1 MKDNFRIA
9 CLVLMLPAAVFTSC
23 ALKSTVPDFESGL
36 RIFREWE
43 GEKPPTHAE
52 NLIATLNQTTV
63 DLLQNGK
70 YAQADTFAH
79 KVSALS
85 KRDLGPEH
93 PETLHALNNLAAL
106 YEVEGRYDESEPLY
120 LHVLAAREQALGKDH
135 PDTLLSVNN
144 LAVLYYVQGRYDKA
158 EPLYLR
164 VLAANE
170 RVLGKGHSQTLGNIN
185 NLAILYQAQGRH
197 DETERLMARAGGANE
212 RVPGKEL
219 PEHLPRRQRPAGQR
233 RLAGK
238 CREKTEKTI
247 PTPFCGK
254 QLEENQGYVSKGVG
268 QMETTQISSIRSF
281 HGLSSTPGSGPV
293 EAARNRLSGGGI
305 QSHPTAS
312 LVVF

>member
-212 RVPGKEL
+212 RVPGKDS
-219 PEHLPRRQRPAGQR
+219 PNTSPGGNDQPGSDDSQAN
-233 RLAGK
+233 AGK
-238 CREKTEKTI
+238 KRKK
-247 PTPFCGK
+247 PSRRPFVANSSKKIKAMFQKALGK
-254 QLEENQGYVSKGVG
+254 WRRPKSA
-268 QMETTQISSIRSF
+268 RSDR
-281 HGLSSTPGSGPV
+281 STD
-293 EAARNRLSGGGI
+293 
-305 QSHPTAS
+305 
-312 LVVF
+312 